1 MKRLLALI
9 IFAFLV
15 GSAQLRADAPD
26 DQYVRIYNVIQE
38 GDALNNKG
46 NYAQALAKYSD
57 AQASLQR
64 FQKLYPDWNT
74 KVISFRANYLA
85 GRISTVTAKVPAT
98 PANPIIAS
106 TSTNGSRGSNI
117 VGSAGTKSGQPVAD
131 PQLNTLHSQLRQL
144 QADKILLEAKLKES
158 LSVQPAPMDPRELS
172 KAQERIQSLEKEND
186 LLKVNLNQVKSQPV
200 PDAKTFEQ
208 TQKALA
214 ESTRK
219 LTEETEKANA
229 LSLEKTALQNKLN
242 GLTAGAWNATAVEAA
257 KKSLDDATR
266 QLAEQKEAAAKS
278 AAERESLLAKVKTL
292 TADSDAAAALKLEN
306 QIIKKELADLRTAS
320 TSPGRVAESSKQLA
334 QAQAQIAAL
343 LSDKEILHLEK
354 VALEDRLKKANS
366 NSVALNSRLSGAG
379 RAEDAQRI
387 RQLER
392 EREDLQK
399 KLELAN
405 RELNN
410 RNNRALTAHVVE
422 MENQMALLRARLDV
436 FEARAVP
443 YTAEELAL
451 FKHPEINLATIDA
464 KPGKRSVKEL
474 PPGSAALVADAQKFF
489 ASRQY
494 DRAEEKYLQ
503 VLRQD
508 DKNVIT
514 LANLAEIQVER
525 KRFDDAEKHLK
536 QAVAIAPDDSYSWFV
551 LGQLKFR
558 QEKYDEA
565 LDALSR
571 AARLNPQSA
580 EIQNLLG
587 LSLSEKGMRGPAETA
602 LRKAIQIQPDFADA
616 HANLAVVYVTQK
628 PPLVELARWHYQKAR
643 AAGAPHNSFLESRLN
658 EQKTADAGS

>member
-1 MKRLLALI
+1 M
-9 IFAFLV
+9 
-15 GSAQLRADAPD
+15 
-26 DQYVRIYNVIQE
+26 
-38 GDALNNKG
+38 
-46 NYAQALAKYSD
+46 
-57 AQASLQR
+57 
-64 FQKLYPDWNT
+64 
-74 KVISFRANYLA
+74 
-85 GRISTVTAKVPAT
+85 
-98 PANPIIAS
+98 
-106 TSTNGSRGSNI
+106 
-117 VGSAGTKSGQPVAD
+117 
-131 PQLNTLHSQLRQL
+131 
-144 QADKILLEAKLKES
+144 
-158 LSVQPAPMDPRELS
+158 
-172 KAQERIQSLEKEND
+172 
-186 LLKVNLNQVKSQPV
+186 
-200 PDAKTFEQ
+200 
-208 TQKALA
+208 
-214 ESTRK
+214 
-219 LTEETEKANA
+219 
-229 LSLEKTALQNKLN
+229 
-242 GLTAGAWNATAVEAA
+242 
-257 KKSLDDATR
+257 
-266 QLAEQKEAAAKS
+266 
-278 AAERESLLAKVKTL
+278 
-292 TADSDAAAALKLEN
+292 EN

-320 TSPGRVAESSKQLA
+320 SSPSRVAESAKQLA

-354 VALEDRLKKANS
+354 VALEDRLKKANA
-366 NSVALNSRLSGAG
+366 NSIALNSRLATSG

-387 RQLER
+387 HQLER

-399 KLELAN
+399 KLAAAN
-405 RELNN
+405 KELNN
-410 RNNRALTAHVVE
+410 RNNRAMAAHVLE

-443 YTAEELAL
+443 YTPEELAL
-451 FKHPEINLATIDA
+451 FKRPEINLASVDT

-474 PPGSAALVADAQKFF
+474 PPGAAPLVADAQKFF

-571 AARLNPQSA
+571 AAKLNPQSA

-602 LRKAIQIQPDFADA
+602 LRKAIQIQPDYADA
-616 HANLAVVYVTQK
+616 HANLAVVYVTQT

-643 AAGAPHNSFLESRLN
+643 AAGAPHNAFLESRLS